1 MLYVM
6 CTQKKY
12 TKAYCSL
19 DNITIKMVDDFI
31 EEQRNLYYLNIRT
44 AIQLKLI
51 YLQGQ
56 LVSVNETNKNDKNN
70 DFKVKNKKINELKN
84 KMTKLMDNFMN
95 DNNSEA
101 MQELISKKLQDFD
114 IEIKQLESVPKSELS
129 RQEWLNKVNKIIV
142 IAKGK
147 FDVEYK
153 LE

>member
-1 MLYVM
+1 M